1 MKGQGFPAGVKI
13 EWLEDGGQPEEQY
26 DMKFADPRKMI
37 YPPIPKLRHKLILP
51 PPLRDERFTL
61 RAMTKADE
69 EFVMNLYVASRWHE
83 VEPLV
88 DWTMAQKIAFL
99 EHQHGLQHMHYL
111 KAHPEGDFMILER
124 ENFDMARL
132 YLDYRED
139 EIQLCDISVARVVQ
153 RQGLGSWLIRS
164 VQEEGYRLNK
174 RVTLHVDTRNP
185 AQRLYL
191 GLGFM
196 VVGQTDTHLRMEWQ
210 PVPLPAVNIQTSKP
224 SERP

>member
-1 MKGQGFPAGVKI
+1 MNGQGVPPGMKI

-26 DMKFADPRKMI
+26 DMKFMDPRKMI
-37 YPPIPKLRHKLILP
+37 YPPIPPLKHKLTLP
-51 PPLRDERFTL
+51 PALRDERFEV

-88 DWTMAQKIAFL
+88 DWTLAQKIAFL
-99 EHQHGLQHMHYL
+99 ENQHGLQHMSYL
-111 KAHPEGDFMILER
+111 KAHPNGDFMILER
-124 ENFDMARL
+124 ENFAMARL
-132 YLDYRED
+132 YLDYKED

-153 RQGLGSWLIRS
+153 GQGLGSWLIRS

-174 RVTLHVDTRNP
+174 RITLHVDNRNP

-191 GLGFM
+191 DLGFA
-196 VVGQTDTHLRMEWQ
+196 VVGRTDTHMRMEWQ
-210 PVPLPAVNIQTSKP
+210 PVLLPAINIQTTTSA
-224 SERP
+224 EV